1 LQRVVF
7 PAEDVVAVVAEAGA
21 IWSVSDNTEVENW
34 GKMGRKVGF
43 GMEGYGS
50 GKILRIT
57 KTPHKRLTP
66 ILWPKTLII
75 ETRRVEYN
83 FEKQLGDLDGVCG
96 GAGAVVFE
104 CAGGWT
110 ESSLVQLDRGKRDTE
125 GE

>member
-21 IWSVSDNTEVENW
+21 IWNVSDNTKVETGGRWEGRW
-34 GKMGRKVGF
+34 GWESG
-43 GMEGYGS
+43 GS
-50 GKILRIT
+50 GKVLRIT

-66 ILWPKTLII
+66 ILWPKTLIV

-83 FEKQLGDLDGVCG
+83 FEKQLRDLDGVG
-96 GAGAVVFE
+96 SGARAVVFE

-110 ESSLVQLDRGKRDTE
+110 DSSLVQLDRGKRDTE